1 MRACIPTSTDT
12 GLEAALHGHFGSAPF
27 FTIANDD
34 GSDLATIAN
43 QNDHSS
49 HGACTPLGRLDDQQF
64 DCMIVAGMGKRA
76 VEALN
81 RSGRKVFRAAGPT
94 VTANLDAL
102 KAGSLQEMTAQEG
115 CSGHG

>member
-12 GLEAALHGHFGSAPF
+12 GLEAPLHGHFGSAPF

-34 GSDLATIAN
+34 GSDLAAIAN

-49 HGACTPLGRLDDQQF
+49 HGACTPLGRLDDQVF

-81 RSGRKVFRAAGPT
+81 RSGRKVFRAAGST
-94 VTANLDAL
+94 VGENLEAL
-102 KAGSLQEMTAQEG
+102 KAGALLEMTAQEG

>member
-12 GLEAALHGHFGSAPF
+12 GLDAPLHGHFGSAPF
-27 FTIANDD
+27 FTIAGDD
-34 GSDLATIAN
+34 GSDPVTIAN

-49 HGACTPLGRLDDQQF
+49 HGACTPLGRLDDQVF

-81 RSGRKVFRAAGPT
+81 RSARTVFRAAAPT
-94 VTANLDAL
+94 LAENLDAL
-102 KAGSLQEMTAQEG
+102 KAGTLQEMTAQEG
-115 CSGHG
+115 CAGHG

>member
-1 MRACIPTSTDT
+1 MRVCIPTSTDS
-12 GLEAALHGHFGSAPF
+12 GLEAGLHGHFGSAPF

-34 GSDLATIAN
+34 GSDLVTIAN

-49 HGACTPLGRLDDQQF
+49 HGACTPLSRLDDQQF

-81 RSGRKVFRAAGPT
+81 RSGRTVYRAGGAT
-94 VTANLDAL
+94 VAANLNAM
-102 KAGSLQEMTAQEG
+102 KAGTLQEMTAQEG
-115 CSGHG
+115 CAGHG